1 MVFPRL
7 LSLIMAKHN
16 YALVDGAP
24 EAYSRCDVCV
34 CICVLFF
41 RLFLR

>member
-1 MVFPRL
+1 
-7 LSLIMAKHN
+7 MAKHN

-34 CICVLFF
+34 YLCVILSLVFA
-41 RLFLR
+41 LKIAIHA